1 MKHIYAFESK
11 KDFSNF
17 QGIIERLTQNLLKF
31 QYELEQNYALRDL
44 PKGIV
49 WTSEELLLS
58 SI

>member
-44 PKGIV
+44 SKGIV
-49 WTSEELLLS
+49 WTS
-58 SI
+58 